1 MTRVWVSLGS
11 NVEREGSIR
20 GAVQALRRLYGELV
34 VSPVYESDAVGF
46 TGEPFY
52 NLVVGFET
60 EKPVEALCGDLTNLE
75 AALGRVRGPD
85 RFSPRTLDADLLLY
99 GEQVVDAGRARLP
112 REEILEY
119 AFVLRP
125 LAEVAGHQ
133 EHPILGR
140 SFREL
145 WAEFPQAE
153 QPLRVV
159 PICLD

>member
-11 NVEREGSIR
+11 NVEREASIR
-20 GAVQALRRLYGELV
+20 GAVQALRGLYGQLV

-46 TGEPFY
+46 TGEPFF

-60 EKPVEALCGDLTNLE
+60 EKPVEDLCRDLTDVE

-99 GEQVVDAGRARLP
+99 GDEVVDVGRVRLP

-125 LAEVAGHQ
+125 LAQVAGDQ
-133 EHPILGR
+133 VHPILGR
-140 SFREL
+140 PFHEL

-153 QPLRVV
+153 QPLRLV
-159 PICLD
+159 PTCLD